1 MNPNNPLLNRLYE
14 KKTSKSKRQPAVIK
28 DELSINREKVLI
40 PKFTSKNF
48 I

>member
-14 KKTSKSKRQPAVIK
+14 KKTSKSKRPPAVIK
-28 DELSINREKVLI
+28 DEISHNRDKVLI
-40 PKFTSKNF
+40 PKFASKNL